1 MESTKITENLR
12 QVKLKNQEIELFK
25 QGFVIVPYKV
35 SGFLDY
41 TNRGLANEA
50 VNPNDFET
58 FKRIWTGN
66 DSCTI
71 TWKDS
76 FKLVQNSTTKE
87 MEQKWSLGEV
97 FIGTLETNE
106 FFNDIATDTSFS
118 EYKSQQ
124 QINSLKFRVHKY
136 FKISD
141 YYNFMFFKIP
151 EISGSTLYRIDNIEK
166 DFAGT
171 ELLNYVI
178 TFKTINQE
186 LANTGRAKQQN
197 IMPSAPGQGYL
208 ECVVKDKN
216 WPNELGKE
224 VFNKLVP
231 GQDYYA
237 FYDRY
242 ITADFQ
248 KTLNNP
254 VKKVVVKALGNGIIN
269 SFSMTGRPASYNS
282 MEFKASRKLFCIN
295 FSSPTTPNIYRSQ
308 SSVQNF
314 YASNFGMTLQYY
326 KEFFTYLK
334 DTMSSINKFNYQGW
348 ITYLDNIKGTNT
360 GEGLYSDW
368 NFTLGEQT
376 FTNLYTYGVSD
387 TYKTKT
393 TRNVDNFFFDNYW
406 TTKNVKIAPLNTYS
420 TLNYG
425 TTGFGAGLLALAGA
439 LRFDWGGFLAGS
451 LLSVVGL
458 YQLSKQKQQQSTF
471 KGISG
476 ITPKDII
483 DFNEGLYNSQNKV
496 PFNLYDNSTPS
507 DTASEVF
514 FKSNTIN
521 MSFEA
526 DITDSFISDR
536 VSNKTMNTANIGQT
550 QFENGDYILPDQST
564 FLLNGDATLQATK
577 ENGFIIDNFQ
587 FCGIFNGDISVE
599 FLDSRGDT
607 VWSGVYQSEAKWT
620 KNQREIWT
628 EKNVSIYGRED
639 IYISEPVPY
648 PKPLTPTWIDTQPET
663 MSLSELI
670 GGKSYQND
678 TGNEFKISQ
687 LDWVKQDKWTTPAFL
702 GVDAHWRYCFYE
714 FSNTPQRF
722 TINTNQ
728 TLNDLK
734 QTYSIIKF
742 SIYQVFKTTKF
753 HMTSSREFPHPQYIT
768 PSNCYEEYELWN
780 QRFNINEIPLE
791 RECVFNLN
799 VQNFSQKLKQQSL
812 FDFLNYEIWST
823 LPYSNLTFTFKQT
836 NDQDPLK
843 IFIQGV
849 LTQLNQDI
857 TVAPRTLTL
866 YGSYYFVGP
875 NHVPNEAVIDNGGEL
890 DTRIYFK
897 VEFEE

>member
-25 QGFVIVPYKV
+25 QSFVIVPYKV

-97 FIGTLETNE
+97 FLGVLETNE

-124 QINSLKFRVHKY
+124 QINSLKFKVHKY
-136 FKISD
+136 FEISD

-171 ELLNYVI
+171 ELLGYVI

-208 ECVVKDKN
+208 ECIVKDKN

-224 VFNKLVP
+224 VFNKLIP
-231 GQDYYA
+231 GVDYYA

-348 ITYLDNIKGTNT
+348 ITYGDTIKSTNN

-368 NFTLGEQT
+368 YFNTGEQT
-376 FTNLYTYGVSD
+376 FNDLYTYGVND
-387 TYKTKT
+387 TYKTKSL
-393 TRNVDNFFFDNYW
+393 RNVDNFFFDNYW
-406 TTKNVKIAPLNTYS
+406 ITKNVKIAPLNTYN

-425 TTGFGAGLLALAGA
+425 VTAFGTSILALASTLYG
-439 LRFDWGGFLAGS
+439 DWMGFLAGS

-458 YQLSKQKQQQSTF
+458 YQMSKTLQQRSKFQ
-471 KGISG
+471 GING

-496 PFNLYDNSTPS
+496 PFNLYDNSTETDAP
-507 DTASEVF
+507 SEVF

-536 VSNKTMNTANIGQT
+536 VSNKTMNTSNIGQT

-599 FLDSRGDT
+599 FLDSNGNA

-639 IYISEPVPY
+639 IYIYESVPY
-648 PKPLTPTWIDTQPET
+648 PKPLAPSWIDAKPQVL
-663 MSLSELI
+663 SLNRVI
-670 GGKSYQND
+670 GGNYYLNT
-678 TGNEFKISQ
+678 TGEAFKLAELS
-687 LDWVKQDKWTTPAFL
+687 WVKGDSWVDPAFL
-702 GVDAHWRYCFYE
+702 HWIAHWRYCFYQ
-714 FSNTPQRF
+714 FADTPKDLIF
-722 TINTNQ
+722 NTNQ
-728 TLNDLK
+728 TLNELK
-734 QTYSIIKF
+734 QLYSRIKF
-742 SIYQVFKTTKF
+742 SISQVFKTTKF
-753 HMTSSREFPHPQYIT
+753 HLSGTNIPAIDAQ
-768 PSNCYEEYELWN
+768 PSDCYEEYELWS
-780 QRFNINEIPLE
+780 QKFNINEIPINK
-791 RECVFNLN
+791 ECVFNLN
-799 VQNFSQKLKQQSL
+799 TQNFSQKLKQQPIGAN
-812 FDFLNYEIWST
+812 FMNYEIWST
-823 LPYSNLTFTFKQT
+823 LPYSNLTFMFKQQS
-836 NDQDPLK
+836 DQDLLNITLK
-843 IFIQGV
+843 GTI
-849 LTQLNQDI
+849 TELNQDI
-857 TVAPRTLTL
+857 AVAPRTLTL
-866 YGSYYFVGP
+866 YGHLKYFGFESFD
-875 NHVPNEAVIDNGGEL
+875 NQAVIDSGGEL